1 MKQLLRLLLSTVC
14 AVCLSTA
21 TAQTTQ
27 PASTGTSAFFT
38 TSDGI
43 KIHYLTLGD
52 KGSWVV
58 LLHGFG
64 DTAERMWFRTGVASD
79 LARNHRVVALDAR
92 NHGKSDA
99 PQPGGSGRPEDVIEL
114 MDHLKVERAHI
125 HGYSMGG
132 GMTAWLLVTHPGRF
146 VTAAFGGSGI
156 FETDE
161 KLAAHANAIEKP
173 MPPPP
178 SDPPPWLKR
187 LLELDAVRMKTIQFA
202 PIDLTRL
209 AMPVLAITGEYDRPA
224 WRTQRM
230 WRELRD
236 FRSVVLPGKNHLT
249 AIGIGSPLPPEY
261 VAHSSRSSTA
271 TIGSGLATVRGS
283 LAEIERSSREIS
295 MVERLERRQRKAQYA
310 CGKGSAHRPVDVG
323 RDVLFPP
330 QCPACGAPGTRRV
343 NLEKHCRFTV
353 HTGDGPVE
361 EHQTARLAV
370 FFCSACAERHGSE
383 MKRDACASTTETS
396 VSRAVEYLVNP
407 RTDLLGSR
415 DPRGTPSVF
424 LFRVRREVP

>member
-1 MKQLLRLLLSTVC
+1 MKQLLRLLLSTVFC

-64 DTAERMWFRTGVASD
+64 DTAERMWFRTGVASA

-132 GMTAWLLVTHPGRF
+132 GMTAWLLVSHPGRF

-209 AMPVLAITGEYDRPA
+209 AIPVLAITGEYDRPA
-224 WRTQRM
+224 WRTAADVARAARFSQCDSSGKESSDCNRH
-230 WRELRD
+230 RKSDAARVHGCTRLVHRRP
-236 FRSVVLPGKNHLT
+236 RSVV
-249 AIGIGSPLPPEY
+249 
-261 VAHSSRSSTA
+261 
-271 TIGSGLATVRGS
+271 GLLHIRGT
-283 LAEIERSSREIS
+283 LAGLERSTREIS
-295 MVERLERRQRKAQYA
+295 MVERLERHQRKLNTRAE
-310 CGKGSAHRPVDVG
+310 KDPLTVRLISARFCFRRNVPHAMRRG
-323 RDVLFPP
+323 
-330 QCPACGAPGTRRV
+330 RRV
-343 NLEKHCRFTV
+343 
-353 HTGDGPVE
+353 
-361 EHQTARLAV
+361 
-370 FFCSACAERHGSE
+370 
-383 MKRDACASTTETS
+383 
-396 VSRAVEYLVNP
+396 
-407 RTDLLGSR
+407 
-415 DPRGTPSVF
+415 
-424 LFRVRREVP
+424 

>member
-1 MKQLLRLLLSTVC
+1 MKQLLRLLLSTVSC

-43 KIHYLTLGD
+43 KIHYLTLGE

-64 DTAERMWFRTGVASD
+64 DTAERMWFRTGVASA
-79 LARNHRVVALDAR
+79 LATDHRVVALDAR

-261 VAHSSRSSTA
+261 
-271 TIGSGLATVRGS
+271 IGALVSF
-283 LAEIERSSREIS
+283 I
-295 MVERLERRQRKAQYA
+295 
-310 CGKGSAHRPVDVG
+310 
-323 RDVLFPP
+323 
-330 QCPACGAPGTRRV
+330 
-343 NLEKHCRFTV
+343 
-353 HTGDGPVE
+353 DG
-361 EHQTARLAV
+361 HDR
-370 FFCSACAERHGSE
+370 
-383 MKRDACASTTETS
+383 
-396 VSRAVEYLVNP
+396 
-407 RTDLLGSR
+407 
-415 DPRGTPSVF
+415 
-424 LFRVRREVP
+424 